1 MASSPK
7 SPLPQLQLAPSAV
20 MWRGCVQSSRHGNDA
35 LPNQSLDLLRLQLV
49 LLISVAHLAMVSVA
63 PAQDSA
69 VGGAGEAVLVTS
81 RDSNDALLR

>member
-1 MASSPK
+1 M
-7 SPLPQLQLAPSAV
+7 
-20 MWRGCVQSSRHGNDA
+20 QSSRHGNDA

-49 LLISVAHLAMVSVA
+49 LLISVAQLAMVSVA
-63 PAQDSA
+63 DSA